1 MQNGRRRNRVGGAT
15 HVKALMNRIINS
27 LFFSISATARFISA
41 LSYCSRS
48 SVVDWTPVRWRSSS
62 DEDRISPR
70 RIAARSSHL
79 KVAGQEWPGVGRCIV
94 GRGVGRETMLCLRR
108 PAARHDRPCAPPPP
122 IRGQRLGWAA
132 SGAQDRG
139 LLRAAS
145 TICST
150 VLRGAAELTSRCRFH
165 SLHARYDAGT
175 PSVHPGWVYAMRRSV
190 GTVRTRV
197 SGGVLTGQAS
207 LHTPL

>member
-1 MQNGRRRNRVGGAT
+1 MSAEPETRARNIYRAKIGLEIGPGIGQGGGRRGAGGRGVQNGRRRNRVGGAT

-79 KVAGQEWPGVGRCIV
+79 KVAGQEGPGIGRYAT
-94 GRGVGRETMLCLRR
+94 GRDVGRETMLCLRR

-132 SGAQDRG
+132 SGARDRG
-139 LLRAAS
+139 
-145 TICST
+145 C
-150 VLRGAAELTSRCRFH
+150 
-165 SLHARYDAGT
+165 
-175 PSVHPGWVYAMRRSV
+175 
-190 GTVRTRV
+190 
-197 SGGVLTGQAS
+197 
-207 LHTPL
+207 